1 MAINYLAS
9 LDLNQNE
16 LIHARIENQPNDT
29 AAGTGVA
36 GQIYFNTSA
45 DTLKVYTGSA
55 WAQILMG
62 TKVDSLSAATG
73 TFVSFTAASTATG
86 AVDLGTFDLSASGSP
101 GSGNFL
107 RGDNAWAT
115 PDYYTDSDVDT
126 HLNTSTATAAQI
138 LSWTGTDYDWI
149 DQTTGDITG
158 VTAGTYLSGGGT
170 SGTVTL
176 NHDATNRTDTTS
188 SGSPSAG
195 GTFTAVDSVSTNSTG
210 HITAINVKTVTLPT
224 DGLGVESVTSG
235 SASTITIGGTAAD
248 PTVSANTASVANNS
262 ANLATGDQIYDFTTG
277 LNVSTFTNDSGYIT
291 GNQTITL
298 SGDVTGSGT
307 TSITTTI
314 AAGSVD
320 FAMLAGAAVVTS
332 GEGIGSNDNDT
343 TVPTSA
349 AVKAYTDSVNTGQL
363 VYQGAYDASAAPP
376 TGTSIKKGFT
386 YTVTVAG
393 NGNGFFSIP
402 LEIGDLII
410 AEQDNPT
417 TEAHWTEVNKNVDVA
432 TASTIGIG
440 NVAAGNGIDVSY
452 SNGTATVDAEDSSAT
467 NKGAV
472 IVAGGT
478 GITVAYNSG
487 TATVTAESRSSTGTI
502 TAGGTSGSV
511 THSFGLNTM
520 VQTIDASTG
529 DTVFC
534 DVTRTSTSVTASIN
548 SAHAN
553 NITILVQKIG

>member
-16 LIHARIENQPNDT
+16 LIHARIENQANDT
-29 AAGTGVA
+29 AAGTGVE
-36 GQIYFNTSA
+36 GQIYFNT
-45 DTLKVYTGSA
+45 TTNKLKVYNGSA
-55 WAQILMG
+55 WESVTTG
-62 TKVDSLSAATG
+62 TKVDSLSAANG

-107 RGDNAWAT
+107 RGDNSWAT
-115 PDYYTDSDVDT
+115 PDYYTNSDVDS
-126 HLNTSTATAAQI
+126 HLNTGTATAAQI

-149 DQTTGDITG
+149 AQTTGDITG
-158 VTAGTYLSGGGT
+158 VTAGTYLGGGGT

-176 NHDATNRTDTTS
+176 NHDTTSRTDTTS

-195 GTFTAVDSVSTNSTG
+195 GTFTAVDSVSTNATG
-210 HITAINVKTVTLPT
+210 HVTAINVKTVTLPT
-224 DGLGVESVTSG
+224 DGLGVETVTSG
-235 SASTITIGGTAAD
+235 DTNTITIGGTAAD
-248 PTVSANTASVANNS
+248 PTVSANTAAVANNS

-291 GNQTITL
+291 GNETITL

-314 AAGSVD
+314 AAGAVD

-332 GEGIGSNDNDT
+332 SEGIGSNNNNT

-363 VYQGAYDASAAPP
+363 VYQGGYDATSAPP
-376 TGTSIKKGFT
+376 TGSSVKKGFT

-393 NGNGFFSIP
+393 DGNNFFTTE

-410 AEQDNPT
+410 AEIDNPQD
-417 TEAHWTEVNKNVDVA
+417 EDDWTEVNKNVDVA
-432 TASTIGIG
+432 TASAIGIG
-440 NVAAGNGIDVSY
+440 NVAAGGGIDVSY
-452 SNGTATVDAEDSSAT
+452 SNGTATVTAEDSSAT

-478 GITVAYNSG
+478 GITVSYNSG
-487 TATVTAESRSSTGTI
+487 TATVTADSRSATGTI
-502 TAGGTSGSV
+502 TAGNTSGSV

-520 VQTIDASTG
+520 VQTIDASSG